1 MTAYTFSQ
9 LIDFTRT
16 TSATYVNASGLITT
30 TPASVNLL
38 LYTQD
43 FDNAYWSKVNA
54 TVTANAVAAPDG
66 TLTAD
71 AIIED
76 TVNSSHGVGSGN
88 ATVAL
93 GSVTW
98 SVYAKAG
105 TRSWMWIN
113 AFAGANNRTWFNL
126 ASGTVGTTGAGAT
139 ASITSVGNGWYRCSV
154 ALTSGTTTVSMGANA
169 ASADGAT
176 SYAGTASA
184 TAVYL
189 WGAQLEVGSAPST
202 YTKNVG
208 GFFPPRFDYNPTT
221 LAPRGFLVEEQRTN
235 LFVRS
240 QEFDNA
246 VWSKVASTVTANAT
260 TAPDGAATADL
271 VIPSTAASTAHL
283 LFRDAVNTFA
293 VNAPATISFYAK
305 AAGYNFAAASITF
318 NGNSGGAGVV
328 FDLVNLTS
336 ATLSA
341 SGDTTITSSVV
352 DAGNGWRR
360 CVLTVSSSAL
370 TLNSASISMSPT
382 SSPAVSAAYR
392 TPSFT
397 GDGTSGMY
405 FYGAQLEAGSFPTSY
420 IPTVASTVT
429 RTADQAAIV
438 APMFAPWFSQPEG
451 TFVAE
456 FDCVL
461 PATTGGLNK
470 TVFAASD
477 NSTSNR
483 VFQYIPDSGAPTV
496 RISSGGATQATIATT
511 AISSNTVAKSATAY
525 KVNDFVLVSNGGTP
539 ATDTSGSV
547 PIGVDRMEIGSF
559 LTANFLNGHL
569 RSINYYPLR
578 LTNAQLQGLT
588 T

>member
-16 TSATYVNASGLITT
+16 TSATYVNASGVVTT

-38 LYTQD
+38 LYTQE
-43 FDNAYWSKVNA
+43 FDNAAWIKSNT
-54 TVTANAVAAPDG
+54 TVTANATTSPDG
-66 TLTAD
+66 TTSAD
-71 AIIED
+71 KLAE
-76 TVNSSHGVGSGN
+76 TSAVGFHPIQQTSPSVP
-88 ATVAL
+88 ATTPI
-93 GSVTW
+93 TW
-98 SVYAKAG
+98 SVYVKA
-105 TRSWMWIN
+105 
-113 AFAGANNRTWFNL
+113 AERTWIYVQMGAGGGMAADRFAYFNL
-126 ASGTVGTTGAGAT
+126 ASGVVGTTQANTTAT
-139 ASITSVGNGWYRCSV
+139 ITAAGNGWYRC
-154 ALTSGTTTVSMGANA
+154 AITATSD
-169 ASADGAT
+169 ADGGTILAQLLT
-176 SYAGTASA
+176 TFDGSALSYAGVAGSG
-184 TAVYL
+184 VYI

-208 GFFPPRFDYNPTT
+208 GFFPPRFDYNPVT
-221 LAPRGFLVEEQRTN
+221 LAPLGLLVEEQRTN
-235 LFVRS
+235 SFTQSEFANGVTDAPTRGGLVSATTFSGLIGTTGLAFGHDGTTTSFAYKDGSVNGTTYAISAFVRM
-240 QEFDNA
+240 DDGNA
-246 VWSKVASTVTANAT
+246 PVFSSSTLSDATNTFAFVVGGTGINPTTYVVTNFGGGLYRVAAT
-260 TAPDGAATADL
+260 GTSGAAT
-271 VIPSTAASTAHL
+271 T
-283 LFRDAVNTFA
+283 
-293 VNAPATISFYAK
+293 
-305 AAGYNFAAASITF
+305 
-318 NGNSGGAGVV
+318 NSGIVKYNTNNNRTFKV
-328 FDLVNLTS
+328 
-336 ATLSA
+336 
-341 SGDTTITSSVV
+341 SGYV
-352 DAGNGWRR
+352 
-360 CVLTVSSSAL
+360 
-370 TLNSASISMSPT
+370 
-382 SSPAVSAAYR
+382 
-392 TPSFT
+392 
-397 GDGTSGMY
+397 
-405 FYGAQLEAGSFPTSY
+405 LEAGTFATSY
-420 IPTVASTVT
+420 IRTVASTVT
-429 RTADQAAIV
+429 RTADQAVIA

-559 LTANFLNGHL
+559 LTANFLNGHI

>member
-16 TSATYVNASGLITT
+16 TSATYVNASGLVTT
-30 TPASVNLL
+30 TPASTNLL

-208 GFFPPRFDYNPTT
+208 GLFPPRFDYDPVT
-221 LAPRGFLVEEQRTN
+221 LAPKGLLVEEQRTN
-235 LFVRS
+235 LVLYS
-240 QEFDNA
+240 QDFSNA
-246 VWSKVASTVTANAT
+246 SWAKSSATVTSNT
-260 TAPDGAATADL
+260 TAAPDGTTTADTL
-271 VIPSTAASTAHL
+271 VPSSST
-283 LFRDAVNTFA
+283 
-293 VNAPATISFYAK
+293 S
-305 AAGYNFAAASITF
+305 
-318 NGNSGGAGVV
+318 GVV
-328 FDLVNLTS
+328 ER
-336 ATLSA
+336 
-341 SGDTTITSSVV
+341 SV
-352 DAGNGWRR
+352 
-360 CVLTVSSSAL
+360 T
-370 TLNSASISMSPT
+370 
-382 SSPAVSAAYR
+382 
-392 TPSFT
+392 FT
-397 GDGTSGMY
+397 GDGDKAVSIFLKAGTSTLTY
-405 FYGAQLEAGSFPTSY
+405 FFIRDTTVPATRGRALITWTGGVPSVTADSGGTIQGVDSFGNGWYRIRLLAPSVVAANDNAFRIQPDAAVGTGTVIAWGAQAENGTFATSY